1 MLASEELEYFA
12 NKLESWVLE
21 IIKLDFSVGFL
32 FAELFMELNNGHSE
46 VCLFISFFPGF
57 L

>member
-46 VCLFISFFPGF
+46 VCLFISFSPGF